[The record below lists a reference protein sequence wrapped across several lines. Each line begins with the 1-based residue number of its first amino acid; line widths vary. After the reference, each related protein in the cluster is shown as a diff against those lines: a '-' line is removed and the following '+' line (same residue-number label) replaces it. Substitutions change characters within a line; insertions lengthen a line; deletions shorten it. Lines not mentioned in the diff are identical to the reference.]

1 MIKIDSSITHATHT
15 YLYLLSH
22 SPSHVAC
29 LISISVKKFCMM
41 SVVVA
46 HVGGHKSA
54 YVGSKKLTRFCRK
67 ANHTAK

>member
-29 LISISVKKFCMM
+29 LNSIKKFCVM